1 MKSSFKAYCKTA
13 KYPTFSCCFLSL
25 FGKMFFD
32 FISFLFLIFVFHNFC
47 RSSLLNFCADFP
59 NQNDII
65 VIIIQH
71 FYLGKTFPGD
81 KDLSSNTDLGTMVNG
96 CTQLSEV
103 LGLNPVQQ
111 PIWTTGYFCKVQLG
125 KRPFLN
131 MASSSP
137 KTMKKTEYSSN
148 PWPPITPLRPK
159 IRTLFGLDCP
169 TLIFRD
175 QWPIL

>member
-103 LGLNPVQQ
+103 LGLNPV
-111 PIWTTGYFCKVQLG
+111 I
-125 KRPFLN
+125 
-131 MASSSP
+131 
-137 KTMKKTEYSSN
+137 SN
-148 PWPPITPLRPK
+148 QYELQAISARYNWVK
-159 IRTLFGLDCP
+159 GHF
-169 TLIFRD
+169 
-175 QWPIL
+175 

>member
-103 LGLNPVQQ
+103 LGLNPVISNQYELQ
-111 PIWTTGYFCKVQLG
+111 AISARYNWVKGHFWIWHPPAPRQWKKPNTVRIHGHQLPHWG
-125 KRPFLN
+125 LRFEL
-131 MASSSP
+131 
-137 KTMKKTEYSSN
+137 YS
-148 PWPPITPLRPK
+148 
-159 IRTLFGLDCP
+159 D
-169 TLIFRD
+169 
-175 QWPIL
+175 